1 MEDHSI
7 RDGLEWETLHYIE
20 KVNRRHEGLHLKVQW
35 DVVNQRRQEQGE
47 SRIPNRFSPDDPG
60 PPRDGGEDGPDEQG
74 DDGRMLSGDTAT
86 IRLDDG
92 NVVEVP
98 VEYVEIAQEV
108 AQAGGSPPEPEP
120 SPGDEDEDMESTTTP
135 EAPAG
140 PPDAWQP
147 EPIEIPEQ
155 KFNFF
160 NRPYNRADLKARQ
173 ELAKV
178 EATWYHAM
186 RANDQDLAGKMYRVM
201 EECFSFM
208 DPHPDETAFS

>member
-1 MEDHSI
+1 M
-7 RDGLEWETLHYIE
+7 
-20 KVNRRHEGLHLKVQW
+20 
-35 DVVNQRRQEQGE
+35 
-47 SRIPNRFSPDDPG
+47 
-60 PPRDGGEDGPDEQG
+60 
-74 DDGRMLSGDTAT
+74 
-86 IRLDDG
+86 
-92 NVVEVP
+92 P

-120 SPGDEDEDMESTTTP
+120 NPGDEEDEDMESTTTP
-135 EAPAG
+135 EVQQG

-186 RANDQDLAGKMYRVM
+186 RSNDHDLAREMYQVM

-208 DPHPDETAFS
+208 DPRPDEEIHS

>member
-1 MEDHSI
+1 
-7 RDGLEWETLHYIE
+7 
-20 KVNRRHEGLHLKVQW
+20 
-35 DVVNQRRQEQGE
+35 
-47 SRIPNRFSPDDPG
+47 
-60 PPRDGGEDGPDEQG
+60 
-74 DDGRMLSGDTAT
+74 MLSGDTAT

-208 DPHPDETAFS
+208 DPHPDETAEKALPEKNNPVWALVKSFGQKLKKEQSEGWEALDKKNELRFLRDTAFPLGPTTQAVGRMNSTMTSVMTMRSMAT